1 MDPKK
6 SKNSS
11 PRIKVIQKLYNA
23 LMNPD
28 ALIEYPKSQYKKFI
42 KDVVTGTLERSD
54 LIEDQIKSFLVNDI
68 NLVKT
73 DKLLKIILF
82 AAIFELMFKHN
93 TPKKVIINEYL
104 LASEHFLEKI
114 QIGYLNAILDK
125 ISKELRKDVPSQRR
139 CRRFSVGPC
148 YSNNLRWNIKSFI
161 LFFNVV

>member
-1 MDPKK
+1 MDQKK
-6 SKNSS
+6 SKNLS
-11 PRIKVIQKLYNA
+11 PRIKVIQKLYNI

-28 ALIEYPKSQYKKFI
+28 ASIVYPKSQYKKFI
-42 KDVVTGTLERSD
+42 KDVVTGTLERSE
-54 LIEDQIKSFLVNDI
+54 LIEDQINSYLANDI
-68 NLVKT
+68 NLTKT

-125 ISKELRKDVPSQRR
+125 ISKELRKGD
-139 CRRFSVGPC
+139 
-148 YSNNLRWNIKSFI
+148 
-161 LFFNVV
+161 